1 MELSREDVLHIAK
14 LAKMSLEDEEID
26 QMRDKLSDILKNFEI
41 LQTIDTE
48 SVEPTSQ
55 PNELYNATK
64 PDIVVPSLSH
74 ELWKHSFV
82 IPQEPSFLS
91 LSLVTIERIS
101 SIV

>member
-55 PNELYNATK
+55 PNELFNATK

-74 ELWKHSFV
+74 EDIMANAPHRDGDFFKIHAV
-82 IPQEPSFLS
+82 MDED
-91 LSLVTIERIS
+91 
-101 SIV
+101 